1 MTFHILLLP
10 KEDYWSWV
18 RASRDYLLAF
28 GGNLSPDAEVV
39 LRSPYPDLVVLY
51 PDVDGAFPDLGEVR
65 AWFSARRPSL
75 RLSPIPASTPEE
87 FATAL
92 QGRVEEKDPYGESD
106 RPISLVWPTDY
117 PVITQAFGAN
127 PHIYGRYGLPGH
139 EGVDLRALP
148 NTNVYACA
156 DGEVYQVYANPRGH
170 VYGIHVRIRHR
181 DGYKTAYG
189 HLARPLVRI
198 GEPVRAGQ
206 VIGKADSTGASNA
219 SHLHFLLKK
228 DGATDRAE
236 TTYPRDIIDPTPYL
250 IWPGGAGAKSVPRWD
265 WPAGRSLIG
274 AVGRPGDVLRPAD
287 LDLIVR
293 GRLEAVAVER
303 TERTETLRR
312 LRGTAPG
319 LFVLA
324 RVGVDPSGEAT
335 PVAFLER
342 TAPDVERLYTQGIRY
357 FEIQPNPNLQ
367 SAGWGWGWQDGREF
381 GAWFQSVRA
390 ELRTRFPDARIGFP
404 CLSPGGEIV
413 GLRMDAGAF
422 VERAAEAAAGAD
434 WVGAA
439 SFWQTDEEMEAES
452 GEAGPSGYRL
462 RFPDTLVMVTEF
474 GNASSAVD
482 AERKAEQYLAFY
494 RRLGGR
500 PGIGAAFA
508 FALSCPRAHA
518 ALVWRGEDGRSS
530 GITER
535 IGRRIS

>member
-28 GGNLSPDAEVV
+28 GGNLSPDPEVV

-51 PDVDGAFPDLGEVR
+51 PDGEGAFPHLGDPR
-65 AWFSARRPSL
+65 SWFSSRRPSL
-75 RLSPIPASTPEE
+75 RLSPISASTPDD
-87 FATAL
+87 FASIL
-92 QGRVEEKDPYGESD
+92 QARVDEKDPYGDSD

-156 DGEVYQVYANPRGH
+156 DGEVYQVYGNPRGH

-181 DGYKTAYG
+181 DGYKTTYG
-189 HLARPLVRI
+189 HLARPLVRV

-219 SHLHFLLKK
+219 SHLHLLLKK

-236 TTYPRDIIDPTPYL
+236 TTYPRDIIDPTPFL
-250 IWPGGAGAKSVPRWD
+250 IWPGSAAKAVPRWE
-265 WPAGRSLIG
+265 WPAGRCLVG

-287 LDLIVR
+287 LDLVVR
-293 GRLEAVAVER
+293 ARLEAVAVER

-312 LRGTAPG
+312 LRLAAPG

-324 RVGVDPSGEAT
+324 RIGVDPSGEAT
-335 PVAFLER
+335 PAAFLER
-342 TAPDVERLYTQGIRY
+342 IAPDVERLYTQAIRY

-367 SAGWGWGWQDGREF
+367 SSGWGWGWQDGAQF
-381 GAWFQSVRA
+381 AIWFQAVRA
-390 ELRTRFPDARIGFP
+390 ELKAKFPESRVGFP
-404 CLSPGGEIV
+404 CLSPGGDIV
-413 GLRMDAGAF
+413 GLRTDSAGF
-422 VERAAEAAAGAD
+422 VEQAAEAAAGSD

-439 SFWQTDEEMEAES
+439 SFWQTEEEMESES
-452 GEAGPSGYRL
+452 GEAGPSAYRL
-462 RFPDTLVMVTEF
+462 RFPDQLVLVTEF
-474 GNASSAVD
+474 GNASPAVN
-482 AERKAEQYLAFY
+482 AERKAEQYLTFY
-494 RRLGGR
+494 RRLGET
-500 PGIGAAFA
+500 PGVGAAFA
-508 FALSCPRAHA
+508 FALSCPRAHP
-518 ALVWRGEDGRSS
+518 ALVWRSEDGRSS
-530 GITER
+530 GIPER
-535 IGRRIS
+535 IGRRVT